1 MRLSELLDGFEYD
14 VTRGYGDPVVSG
26 IVYDSRKVVPGCVFV
41 CVHGDRVNSHDFV
54 SSAIEGGARVIVY
67 SEELNLYD
75 TSVHYVRTPDTRKA
89 LAYISAAWFGHPADK
104 LTVIGVTGT
113 KGKTTTTYLI
123 RGMLEK
129 AGYNTGI
136 IGTVGCVIGDE
147 VLHTPNTTPES
158 FILQEYFSK
167 MVEKGIT
174 HVVMEASS
182 QGFLLHRTD
191 GFVFD
196 YGILTNLSPDH
207 IGPGEHR
214 DMNDYIACKST
225 LFKQC
230 RIGIVN
236 ADSDYLTEV
245 LKDHTCELV
254 KYSINEPSDLQ
265 ASDIRFVKKDRELG
279 MEFALK
285 GLLDMEAYVC
295 SPGLFSVYNA
305 LAACAL
311 GAAMHI
317 GPDNILAA
325 LKEVRVK
332 GRIEPVQVSDRF
344 HVLIDYAHN
353 AMALENLLITLRE
366 YEPKRLV
373 CLFGCGG
380 NRSRQRR
387 FEMGEVSGKYA
398 DLTVITSDNPRF
410 EDPADIINDIKKGI
424 MKTSGRHVDIDDR
437 REAIDWVLKNAE
449 DGDVIVLAGKGHE
462 DYQEIKG
469 KRYPMDERV
478 IIQELLEKAGK

>member
-1 MRLSELLDGFEYD
+1 MRLSELLVGFDYD

-26 IVYDSRKVVPGCVFV
+26 IVYDSRKVKPGCVFI
-41 CVHGDRVNSHDFV
+41 CIHGDRVNSHEFV
-54 SSAIEGGARVIVY
+54 SSAIDEGARVIVY
-67 SEELNLYD
+67 SEELTTWDN
-75 TSVHYVRTPDTRKA
+75 SVHYVKTPDTRKA
-89 LAYISAAWFGHPADK
+89 LACISAAWFGHPADK
-104 LTVIGVTGT
+104 LTVVGVTGT

-129 AGYNTGI
+129 AGYKTGL
-136 IGTVGCVIGDE
+136 IGTVGAIIGDE

-158 FILQEYFSK
+158 YILQEYFAK

-196 YGILTNLSPDH
+196 YGILTNISPDH

-214 DMNDYIACKST
+214 DMNDYIECKSMM
-225 LFKQC
+225 FRQC

-236 ADSDYLTEV
+236 ADSDYLDEV
-245 LKDHTCELV
+245 LKGHTCEIV
-254 KYSINEPSDLQ
+254 SYSIDSPSDLK
-265 ASDIRFVKKDRELG
+265 AKDLKFEKKGRELG
-279 MEFALK
+279 MEFSMEGILNT
-285 GLLDMEAYVC
+285 EAYVC
-295 SPGLFSVYNA
+295 NPGLFSVYNA
-305 LAACAL
+305 LSACAL

-317 GPDNILAA
+317 GLDHILAA
-325 LKEVRVK
+325 LAETHVK
-332 GRIEPVQVSDRF
+332 GRIEPVEVSDDF

-353 AMALENLLITLRE
+353 AMALENLLVTLKE
-366 YEPKRLV
+366 YKPKRLV

-380 NRSRQRR
+380 NRSSLRR

-410 EDPADIINDIKKGI
+410 EEPAAIISDIKKGI
-424 MKTSGRHVDIDDR
+424 MKTSGRHMDIENR
-437 REAIDWVLKNAE
+437 VEAIDWVLRNAE
-449 DGDVIVLAGKGHE
+449 KGDIIVLAGKGHE

-478 IIQELLEKAGK
+478 IVKELMEKIKA

>member
-26 IVYDSRKVVPGCVFV
+26 IVYDSRKVVPGCVFI
-41 CVHGDRVNSHDFV
+41 CIKGDRVNSHDFV
-54 SSAIEGGARVIVY
+54 ASAINAGARVIVY
-67 SEELNLYD
+67 SEDFNQWD
-75 TSVHYVRTPDTRKA
+75 TSVHYVKTPDTRKA
-89 LAYISAAWFGHPADK
+89 LAFMSAAWFGHPAEK

-123 RGMLEK
+123 KDMLEK
-129 AGYNTGI
+129 AGYSTGI
-136 IGTVGCVIGDE
+136 IGTVGAVIGDE
-147 VLHTPNTTPES
+147 VYHTPNTTPES

-167 MVEKGIT
+167 MVEKGLT

-214 DMNDYIACKST
+214 DMNDYISCKSM
-225 LFKQC
+225 LFRQC
-230 RIGIVN
+230 KIGIVN
-236 ADSDYLTEV
+236 ADSDYLQEV

-254 KYSINEPSDLQ
+254 TYSINSPSDLK
-265 ASDIRFVKKDRELG
+265 ASDIRFERHGRELG
-279 MEFALK
+279 TEFKME
-285 GLLDMEAYVC
+285 GLLNIDAYLC
-295 SPGLFSVYNA
+295 SPGLFSVYNG
-305 LAACAL
+305 LSAAAL
-311 GAAMHI
+311 GAVMHM
-317 GPDNILAA
+317 GVEHILTA
-325 LKEVRVK
+325 LRETRVK
-332 GRIEPVQVSDRF
+332 GRIEPVEVSDEF

-353 AMALENLLITLRE
+353 AMALENLLVTLRE
-366 YEPKRLV
+366 YKPKRLV

-380 NRSRQRR
+380 NRSRLRR

-410 EDPADIINDIKKGI
+410 EEPSEIINDIKKGM
-424 MKTSGRHVDIDDR
+424 MKTKGRHIEIEDR
-437 REAIDWVLKNAE
+437 REAMRWVLRNAE
-449 DGDVIVLAGKGHE
+449 KGDIIVLAGKGHE

-478 IIQELLEKAGK
+478 IIKELMEELG